1 MDTTESFSLIMNR
14 IRSQVTGYVKKTSY
28 YLCGYGE
35 NDIGPFTLNGT
46 ITVRN
51 GDKIQE
57 KDGVPGYKKIRVAD
71 FTLKKTYQKVIIEEL
86 VEEELRRREEAKEH
100 DMAIARGIVRKPPID
115 RNLVYQ

>member
-1 MDTTESFSLIMNR
+1 MNR

-28 YLCGYGE
+28 QLCGYGE
-35 NDIGPFTLNGT
+35 NDIGPFTVNGS

-71 FTLKKTYQKVIIEEL
+71 FTMTKTYQKVIIEEL
-86 VEEELRRREEAKEH
+86 VEEELMRRKENKEFEMAAARAKE
-100 DMAIARGIVRKPPID
+100 RKAPIE
-115 RNLVYQ
+115 RNTLY